1 MKKKTVAKSRPGTV
15 TIRIDNTDFARLGRL
30 RAFLGGGSAS
40 SALKYALKA
49 ADEQREAFQKR
60 TKYEF
65 PLSPAPGVGP
75 FGSGRIVTQE
85 YGNLAGG
92 SQKVNDGEKK

>member
-1 MKKKTVAKSRPGTV
+1 MKKKPVTKSRPGTV

-49 ADEQREAFQKR
+49 ADEQRRLFQ
-60 TKYEF
+60 TV
-65 PLSPAPGVGP
+65 PLATRPVTEYTHRPCAVARCEKMAAPGCFSCSDHNEEHG
-75 FGSGRIVTQE
+75 
-85 YGNLAGG
+85 
-92 SQKVNDGEKK
+92 

>member
-1 MKKKTVAKSRPGTV
+1 MKKKTVTKSRPGTV

-49 ADEQREAFQKR
+49 ADEQCGVFQNR
-60 TKYEF
+60 TKYAI
-65 PLSPAPGVGP
+65 PAPDA
-75 FGSGRIVTQE
+75 GREKGQE
-85 YGNLAGG
+85 
-92 SQKVNDGEKK
+92 